1 MTHLLLTAA
10 QVNIGPRCWIPDG
23 CSVEIQHV
31 CGVPDRRLPFPWEKR
46 LSGNRH
52 APSGEKES
60 LCLMSAVAILTACR
74 RISCL
79 NIEITAKR
87 LVADIYSYRPPS
99 SSSSSLFFLPG
110 KEKGKK
116 MRKITARHEFLFF
129 NLIKKRK
136 EFVSRYLWRRQWE
149 MRRRVIPCG
158 QDSAS
163 ISLSSPGIVESRLS
177 IPLFFS

>member
-1 MTHLLLTAA
+1 MTHLLSISAA

-129 NLIKKRK
+129 NLIKKEKGIREPLSLEK
-136 EFVSRYLWRRQWE
+136 TVRNEEASHTLW
-149 MRRRVIPCG
+149 
-158 QDSAS
+158 
-163 ISLSSPGIVESRLS
+163 SRLG
-177 IPLFFS
+177 LYFSVFSWDRWV